1 MGLLFGK
8 RIGLRLTPKESR
20 FFFFFFRGRGKS
32 FHMERPKTKKT
43 REATVE
49 SLVRELWRLRVS
61 EARAESTGGCV
72 KSKTVTEIRRSS
84 ALDTFIAESG
94 YIVLKSLWDWK
105 PVERLKQRG
114 NVVLFSFFFW

>member
-1 MGLLFGK
+1 
-8 RIGLRLTPKESR
+8 
-20 FFFFFFRGRGKS
+20 
-32 FHMERPKTKKT
+32 MERPKTKKA

-49 SLVRELWRLRVS
+49 SLVRELWRQRVS

-105 PVERLKQRG
+105 PVERLK
-114 NVVLFSFFFW
+114 